1 MKQHVITLA
10 LASILALPAT
20 AEEQQGTL
28 VIAGGA
34 LSSATMDVYEAFVNS
49 VDNDQ
54 VKIVVVPAA
63 TGSISKKFFKLQEIF
78 SQFGVS
84 ENHVVLLP
92 LAVKDDKRYR

>member
-49 VDNDQ
+49 VDSDQ
-54 VKIVVVPAA
+54 VRIGVVPAA
-63 TGSISKKFFKLQEIF
+63 TGSINKNFLSYKKSFPNSVSVTMMSFCYRLQ
-78 SQFGVS
+78 
-84 ENHVVLLP
+84 
-92 LAVKDDKRYR
+92 